1 MLKSIIRRYNSFS
14 SGYQYFVKMTALF
27 VSVITIGVL
36 ITPRKKPV
44 KYTIYSTRRA
54 YQADTFRIYG
64 RGIVFED
71 VNGNSVI
78 LQGEIDIVANKTEE

>member
-1 MLKSIIRRYNSFS
+1 MLRSIIRRYNSLS
-14 SGYQYFVKMTALF
+14 SAHQYLTKITAVFV
-27 VSVITIGVL
+27 VVITIAVL
-36 ITPRKKPV
+36 ITPRPKQA

-64 RGIVFED
+64 RGIVFDD

-78 LQGEIDIVANKTEE
+78 LQGEIDIVANKIK